1 MLLTASSRSLHLGR
15 GALSHCQGE
24 RYGLSQKYFRWGIS
38 RQVVL
43 VPFGGKADIT
53 LGSPGT
59 WLLTPDV
66 RSLPSVTVCKPISIL
81 LHFFIEP

>member
-15 GALSHCQGE
+15 GALGHCQGE

-43 VPFGGKADIT
+43 VPFGG
-53 LGSPGT
+53 
-59 WLLTPDV
+59 
-66 RSLPSVTVCKPISIL
+66 
-81 LHFFIEP
+81 